1 MTAAVPT
8 RRAARRRA
16 SAAGT
21 IRDRR
26 TSRSSRRSRR
36 GEEGDDGDDD
46 DDDDDDDDANA
57 ANDVV
62 VVVVEEVA
70 NAVAVEEVAGA
81 AVVVDPPA
89 RSRSTRAG
97 RRTRHPAAPTPPAAH
112 VAATRSPG
120 EDRLAIIA
128 AARYMV

>member
-1 MTAAVPT
+1 
-8 RRAARRRA
+8 
-16 SAAGT
+16 
-21 IRDRR
+21 
-26 TSRSSRRSRR
+26 
-36 GEEGDDGDDD
+36 
-46 DDDDDDDDANA
+46 
-57 ANDVV
+57 

-89 RSRSTRAG
+89 RSRSSRAG